1 MTAKII
7 DGKALAEQ
15 ITRETAKEIAGLGF
29 QPGLGVILVGDDPA
43 SKLYVGLKEKACERV
58 GIHFEKKLLPKR
70 AAERTVLKTLA
81 ELNVR
86 EDIDAVLIQLPLPK
100 HLGEDKI
107 MRAIDPCKDVDG
119 FHFDN
124 IMALLMGAP
133 RLQPGLLAGI
143 MLLIKSTGMPLA
155 GSRALIVANSHVFS
169 EPLAKLLDAE
179 GVAASFCQ
187 PGVRNL
193 AAKVAEADTV
203 IVAAGKPKLITGKM
217 LRPGAIVID
226 VGTNRVGKKVVG
238 DVDFTSASKVAGF
251 ITPVPGGVGPMTVAM
266 LLRNTVLL
274 AKKRRGR
281 RDELNKRPAG

>member
-100 HLGEDKI
+100 HLDEDKI